1 MLMMSLLH
9 GLWLSAIPKKELEFP
24 IGNETS
30 DSEAED
36 DSEIDPERDAMDDLA
51 AKQRK
56 RAGLPELQLDQL
68 PSSIAQ
74 KLMNLI

>member
-30 DSEAED
+30 DD
-36 DSEIDPERDAMDDLA
+36 FEIDPERDAMDDLA